1 MRRGDNGT
9 HHVRETVQLPLS
21 GRPSGFG
28 RPVRRGRAPEEVIRL
43 FLADLGAAHGSV
55 RGYVTGRLGIT
66 DATVGALRDRLL
78 DG

>member
-1 MRRGDNGT
+1 M
-9 HHVRETVQLPLS
+9 
-21 GRPSGFG
+21 
-28 RPVRRGRAPEEVIRL
+28 
-43 FLADLGAAHGSV
+43 GAAHGSV